1 MAQGAVGL
9 QALAVE
15 LRGVASSMFAL
26 VGSTATVAASASRSA
41 AGVRPIASKTSQDLI
56 H

>member
-9 QALAVE
+9 QTLAVE
-15 LRGVASSMFAL
+15 LRAASVSMFAF

-41 AGVRPIASKTSQDLI
+41 AGVAAIASKTSQDLI

>member
-9 QALAVE
+9 QALAIE
-15 LRGVASSMFAL
+15 RDPAPTIFAL

-41 AGVRPIASKTSQDLI
+41 AGVLPIASKTSQDLI